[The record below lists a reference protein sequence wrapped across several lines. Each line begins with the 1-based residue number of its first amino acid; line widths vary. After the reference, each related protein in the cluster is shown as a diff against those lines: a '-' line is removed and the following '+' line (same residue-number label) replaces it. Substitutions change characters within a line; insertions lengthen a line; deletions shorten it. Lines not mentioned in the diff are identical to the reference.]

1 MMRKFFMT
9 LLCLTM
15 AVSGAKAR
23 HKLGEVMEFNGVKGM
38 VFMVDKTGEHGL
50 VMTVEKCKES
60 WLKDKDAKFE
70 TSSFYE
76 DDGAKNLA
84 AIETYIKE
92 QNQQWED
99 FPYFNWCRN
108 LGDGWYPP
116 ANEELTALISFI
128 NGEGLKYNHK
138 NAKKVGKMLKD
149 AGGDGVYD
157 SFTKSPYLYF
167 SSTETENGWVYVMN
181 FEEST
186 ASMVTSG
193 SLLSGGPKGKYVL
206 KPYLKSQMGG
216 KFLNIVGNRAV
227 HKF

>member
-1 MMRKFFMT
+1 MINRYLMALF
-9 LLCLTM
+9 CLTM
-15 AVSGAKAR
+15 AVGAKSQ
-23 HKLGEVMEFNGVKGM
+23 HKLGDIMEFNGVKGM
-38 VFMVDKTGEHGL
+38 VFLLDKTKEHGL
-50 VMTVEKCKES
+50 VMTIEKCKES
-60 WLKDKDAKFE
+60 WLADKEAKFE
-70 TSSFYE
+70 TNAFYE

-84 AIETYIKE
+84 AIEAYIKE
-92 QNQQWED
+92 NKQQWED
-99 FPYFNWCRN
+99 FPYFNWCHS
-108 LGDGWYPP
+108 LGEGWYPP
-116 ANEELTALISFI
+116 ANDELTALISFI

-138 NAKKVGKMLKD
+138 NAKKVNKMLKD

-181 FEEST
+181 FDEST

-193 SLLSGGPKGKYVL
+193 TLLGGGPKGKYTL
-206 KPYLKSQMGG
+206 KPWMKSQMGG

>member
-1 MMRKFFMT
+1 MRKFFMT

-15 AVSGAKAR
+15 AVSGAKAQ

-193 SLLSGGPKGKYVL
+193 SLLSGGPKGKYSL